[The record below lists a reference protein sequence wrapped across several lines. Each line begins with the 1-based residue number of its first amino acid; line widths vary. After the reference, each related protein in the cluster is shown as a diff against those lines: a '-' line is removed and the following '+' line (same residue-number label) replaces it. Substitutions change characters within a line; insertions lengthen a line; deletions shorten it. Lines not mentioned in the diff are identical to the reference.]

1 MLWQC
6 NVAKFFKT
14 QWICPIA
21 HDPYPDA
28 PCLLDAKMGSFDLK
42 GNLNFNDTWV
52 GLRMGGK
59 IRKKTLEGN
68 GYIYYLGCGASDDFT
83 GVYV

>member
-1 MLWQC
+1 
-6 NVAKFFKT
+6 
-14 QWICPIA
+14 
-21 HDPYPDA
+21 
-28 PCLLDAKMGSFDLK
+28 MGSFDLK